1 MGQTTRLV
9 IFTDLDGSLLD
20 ADTYRYDAARAALE
34 ELTAC
39 QVPLVLCTSKTWAE
53 VEPLRQEL
61 GNTDPFIV
69 ENGGGVYIPSS
80 YFSEMPAQVVQRDH
94 YHVIEFGAPY
104 SRLREEFARW
114 RTK

>member
-20 ADTYRYDAARAALE
+20 TETYRFDAARATLE

-39 QVPLVLCTSKTWAE
+39 QVPMVLCASKTRAE

-61 GNTDPFIV
+61 GNTDPFII
-69 ENGGGVYIPSS
+69 ENG
-80 YFSEMPAQVVQRDH
+80 VVSIFLGRN
-94 YHVIEFGAPY
+94 F
-104 SRLREEFARW
+104 LRCQPTLYNEATIMSLNSGPPIHDYERGFARW

>member
-20 ADTYRYDAARAALE
+20 TETYRFDAARAALE
-34 ELTAC
+34 ELTAR
-39 QVPLVLCTSKTWAE
+39 QVPLVLCTSKTRAE

-61 GNTDPFIV
+61 GNTDPFIA
-69 ENGGGVYIPSS
+69 EN
-80 YFSEMPAQVVQRDH
+80 E
-94 YHVIEFGAPY
+94 GA
-104 SRLREEFARW
+104 SIFLARTFLRCQPTLYNEATIMSLNSGTPIHGYERGFARW